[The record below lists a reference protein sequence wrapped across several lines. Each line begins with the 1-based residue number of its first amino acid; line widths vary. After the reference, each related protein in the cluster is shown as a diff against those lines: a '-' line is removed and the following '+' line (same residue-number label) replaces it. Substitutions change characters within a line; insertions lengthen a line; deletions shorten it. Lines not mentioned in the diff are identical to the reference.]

1 MTADWAAV
9 VSGLRPDLEG
19 GAAEEE
25 ADAPSRKDRVDALR
39 RAYVRAIAKL
49 PRPARLLWIFL
60 VVLGIY
66 AVAFTL
72 QGRGIVALIALP
84 ALAVETDV
92 LFQMFRFHKIR
103 APDAAL
109 ATGLLLALLLPP
121 TVSLIQAAALA
132 AAAIALRH
140 VLRFQEHPLFNP
152 AAAGVLLGALF
163 FGLAPSWWG
172 SVGMSLVVG
181 LGIVLTL
188 RTVGSW
194 RVPAGFFVSYAV
206 LTVLGTMLFGEVTT
220 PQILLLGAFDPA
232 ILFFGFFMVP
242 EPRTSLA
249 QPGERWSYGILVGMA
264 TAVLPALLPSL
275 APLVALLAVNVV
287 AAAQRRWVSEA
298 RAESPARRDTERRP
312 TRRRRARRRKE
323 SVIQETRSEWKAP
336 QRIASGVL
344 VVVVLG
350 GMAVAFAVPT
360 LTPFA
365 TVRPTTPI
373 PAGTVTATNN
383 CTTDNPS
390 IASDLLSFLHGR
402 LGPSVIISADT
413 STGTVVFYDPVNKAT
428 VTETNIYEDYGF
440 AEFNGDDYAVMGCA
454 T

>member
-1 MTADWAAV
+1 MPRRKAARDAEGSLSEDDHETARAARSTSV
-9 VSGLRPDLEG
+9 RT
-19 GAAEEE
+19 
-25 ADAPSRKDRVDALR
+25 
-39 RAYVRAIAKL
+39 AYVRAVAKL

-60 VVLGIY
+60 LILGAY
-66 AVAFTL
+66 ALVFTL
-72 QGRGIVALIALP
+72 QGNGIVALIALP
-84 ALAVETDV
+84 ALAVETDI

-103 APDAAL
+103 APDAAM

-121 TVSLIQAAALA
+121 TVSLLQAAALA

-152 AAAGVLLGALF
+152 AAAGVLMGALF

-172 SVGMSLVVG
+172 SVGMGLVIV

-188 RTVGSW
+188 RTPGSW

-206 LTVLGTMLFGEVTT
+206 LTVLATLIVGEVTT
-220 PQILLLGAFDPA
+220 PQVLLLGAFDPA

-242 EPRTSLA
+242 EPRSSLA
-249 QPGERWSYGILVGMA
+249 RPGERWSFGLLVGVA

-275 APLVALLAVNVV
+275 APLVALLLGNLV
-287 AAAQRRWVSEA
+287 AAAHRARSFGAPEALAPVKESSRRGT
-298 RAESPARRDTERRP
+298 RRRK
-312 TRRRRARRRKE
+312 TRRRREPVAQ
-323 SVIQETRSEWKAP
+323 VTRSEWKAP
-336 QRIASGVL
+336 QRVASGVL

-350 GMAVAFAVPT
+350 AMAFAFAAPT
-360 LTPFA
+360 ATPFA
-365 TVRPTTPI
+365 AVRPSAPV

-383 CTTDNPS
+383 CTNDNPS
-390 IASDLLSFLHGR
+390 IPSNLLSFLHQR

-454 T
+454 A

>member
-1 MTADWAAV
+1 MPQGKAEANDGGSA
-9 VSGLRPDLEG
+9 EG
-19 GAAEEE
+19 DSE
-25 ADAPSRKDRVDALR
+25 APSRKDRADSLR
-39 RAYVRAIAKL
+39 RGYVRVIAKL
-49 PRPARLLWIFL
+49 PRPARLLWMFL
-60 VVLGIY
+60 IVLGVY

-72 QGRGIVALIALP
+72 QGVGIVALIALP

-103 APDAAL
+103 APDAAM

-121 TVSLIQAAALA
+121 TVSLLQAAALA

-172 SVGMSLVVG
+172 SVGMALTVA

-194 RVPAGFFVSYAV
+194 RIPAGFFVSYGV
-206 LTVLGTMLFGEVTT
+206 LTVLGTLIFGEVTT
-220 PQILLLGAFDPA
+220 PQILILGALDPA

-249 QPGERWSYGILVGMA
+249 QPAERWSYGIMVGLA
-264 TAVLPALLPSL
+264 TAVLPAVLPSL
-275 APLVALLAVNVV
+275 APLVALLAGNIL
-287 AAAQRRWVSEA
+287 AAAQRRRTLVATPSSVPD
-298 RAESPARRDTERRP
+298 RDTARRT

-323 SVIQETRSEWKAP
+323 LAIQETRSEWKTP
-336 QRIASGVL
+336 QRVVSGVL

-350 GMAVAFAVPT
+350 AMAAAFAVPT
-360 LTPFA
+360 STPFA

-373 PAGTVTATNN
+373 PAGTVAATNN
-383 CTTDNPS
+383 CTADNPS
-390 IASDLLSFLHGR
+390 LASDLLTFLHQR
-402 LGPSVIISADT
+402 LGPSVILSADT

-454 T
+454 G

>member
-1 MTADWAAV
+1 MDRDVA
-9 VSGLRPDLEG
+9 GPKPE
-19 GAAEEE
+19 AAEERGS
-25 ADAPSRKDRVDALR
+25 DGDRSGSAR
-39 RAYVRAIAKL
+39 RAYVRLIAKL

-60 VVLGIY
+60 LALGAY
-66 AVAFTL
+66 AIAFTL
-72 QGRGIVALIALP
+72 QGSGIVALIALP

-121 TVSLIQAAALA
+121 TVSLLQAAALA

-172 SVGMSLVVG
+172 SIGMWLVVV

-188 RTVGSW
+188 RTPGSW
-194 RVPAGFFVSYAV
+194 RVPAAFFASYAV
-206 LTVLGTMLFGEVTT
+206 LAVLGTMIFGEVTT
-220 PQILLLGAFDPA
+220 PQVLFLGAFDPA

-242 EPRTSLA
+242 EPRSSLA
-249 QPGERWSYGILVGMA
+249 RPGERWGFGLLVGTA

-275 APLVALLAVNVV
+275 APLVALLLGNAV
-287 AAAQRRWVSEA
+287 AAARRA
-298 RAESPARRDTERRP
+298 RAVDAPTVRAPSSDEIRGRR
-312 TRRRRARRRKE
+312 TRRNARRRKNRRRE
-323 SVIQETRSEWKAP
+323 PVVQETRAEWKTP
-336 QRIASGVL
+336 QRVASGVL

-350 GMAVAFAVPT
+350 AMALAFAVPT
-360 LTPFA
+360 STPFSA
-365 TVRPTTPI
+365 VRPSAPL
-373 PAGTVTATNN
+373 PAGTVAATNN
-383 CTTDNPS
+383 CTSDNPS
-390 IASDLLSFLHGR
+390 LASDLVSFLHQR

-413 STGTVVFYDPVNKAT
+413 GTGTVVFYDPVNHAT

-454 T
+454 G

>member
-1 MTADWAAV
+1 MASRT
-9 VSGLRPDLEG
+9 PDPDEG
-19 GAAEEE
+19 GEPAEPDASRAHVDR
-25 ADAPSRKDRVDALR
+25 ADSFR
-39 RAYVRAIAKL
+39 RAYARAIAKL
-49 PRPARLLWIFL
+49 PRPARLLWMFL
-60 VVLGIY
+60 LVLGAY
-66 AVAFTL
+66 AIVFTL
-72 QGRGIVALIALP
+72 QGSGIVPLIALP
-84 ALAVETDV
+84 ALTVETDI

-121 TVSLIQAAALA
+121 SVSLLEAVALA
-132 AAAIALRH
+132 SAAIALRH

-172 SVGMSLVVG
+172 SIGMWWVVA

-188 RTVGSW
+188 RTIGSW
-194 RVPAGFFVSYAV
+194 RVPVAFFASYAV
-206 LTVLGTMLFGEVTT
+206 ITVLGTLILGEVTT
-220 PQILLLGAFDPA
+220 PMVLLLGAFDPA

-242 EPRTSLA
+242 EPRSSLA
-249 QPGERWSYGILVGMA
+249 RPGERWGYGLFVGVA

-275 APLVALLAVNVV
+275 APLVALLLGNAV
-287 AAAQRRWVSEA
+287 AAARRARTWEA
-298 RAESPARRDTERRP
+298 PAAPVPRRESPSRNA
-312 TRRRRARRRKE
+312 RRRRARGRKE
-323 SVIQETRSEWKAP
+323 PVIQETRTEWKTP
-336 QRIASGVL
+336 QRVVSGIL

-350 GMAVAFAVPT
+350 AMALAFDVPT
-360 LTPFA
+360 STPFA
-365 TVRPTTPI
+365 AVRPSAPL

-390 IASDLLSFLHGR
+390 IPSNLLTFLHQR

-440 AEFNGDDYAVMGCA
+440 AEFNGDDYAVMGCTA
-454 T
+454 

>member
-1 MTADWAAV
+1 MSRAERWA
-9 VSGLRPDLEG
+9 SLRTM
-19 GAAEEE
+19 
-25 ADAPSRKDRVDALR
+25 
-39 RAYVRAIAKL
+39 YVRAFAKL

-60 VVLGIY
+60 VILGAY
-66 AVAFTL
+66 ALVFTL
-72 QGRGIVALIALP
+72 QGNGIVPLIALP

-103 APDAAL
+103 APDAAM

-121 TVSLIQAAALA
+121 TVSLLQAAALA

-152 AAAGVLLGALF
+152 AAAGVLMGALF

-172 SVGMSLVVG
+172 SVGMGLVVV

-188 RTVGSW
+188 RTPGSW
-194 RVPAGFFVSYAV
+194 RVPAGFFLSYAV
-206 LTVLGTMLFGEVTT
+206 LTVLATLIVGEVTT
-220 PQILLLGAFDPA
+220 PQVLLLGAFDPA
-232 ILFFGFFMVP
+232 VLFFGFFMVP
-242 EPRTSLA
+242 EPRSSLA
-249 QPGERWSYGILVGMA
+249 RSGERWSFGLLVGVA

-275 APLVALLAVNVV
+275 APLVALLLGNLV
-287 AAAQRRWVSEA
+287 AAAHRARSFEAPVAPAPTKKPSQRA
-298 RAESPARRDTERRP
+298 
-312 TRRRRARRRKE
+312 TRRRRARRE
-323 SVIQETRSEWKAP
+323 PVVQETRTEWKIP
-336 QRIASGVL
+336 QRVASGVL

-350 GMAVAFAVPT
+350 AMAFAFAAPT
-360 LTPFA
+360 TTPFA
-365 TVRPTTPI
+365 AVRPSAPL

-390 IASDLLSFLHGR
+390 IPSNLLSFLHQR

-454 T
+454 A